1 MKPKSIKLFFGF
13 YICTGVKMKLREV
26 VQVDST
32 KHWMHSTEK
41 TDEGFLKVKA
51 PIARTGVYRYT
62 QADGSVLRQLVT
74 SETLDSY
81 EANETLKLKPV
92 VNTHPTEL
100 LNTDTVKDLKIGS
113 VGETVFFD
121 GEEQMLFASF
131 VITDGDAITAI
142 EEGLRELSPAYKCFL
157 IEQSGTHNGEQY
169 DVIQANRR
177 YNHLAIVP
185 SARGGSSLAI
195 MMDGAGE
202 YVSVESVDSNNEGE
216 EGMVKI
222 NLDGAE
228 LEVPEAVKD
237 KIESLE
243 KTVEDSKAEVST
255 LTAEKDVAI
264 ATTDGLKAQIK
275 ELEDGFDA
283 KVSHAVAERSKM
295 VTALDGVDGIDAKT
309 NTELRSL
316 VIAKAFPKISLDG
329 KDEAYTSALFDAS
342 LEVLNA
348 DATSTT
354 REGIVPID
362 VQTTNVDAVES
373 SRARMVKE
381 SETAWKKG
389 E

>member
-1 MKPKSIKLFFGF
+1 
-13 YICTGVKMKLREV
+13 MKLREV